1 MVPESKSE
9 TPPMYTA
16 QKLEKD
22 ISATPTRSVQSLA
35 FEAMWRDL
43 PRENLIPLRSAFRPE
58 RAARLLA
65 NILLIDID
73 PTPPVRTRIRLVGGA
88 LRNLAEMDLTGQ
100 DYLDLVPDRAYQAAH
115 LRLCALHPCA
125 TWSAAPVI
133 YERGYNSL
141 NEITHF
147 PLIDDASGAHMGL
160 VLMFEIGSDLPEYS
174 QTGRPI
180 EMRPAIAKTFID
192 IGAGIPAI

>member
-1 MVPESKSE
+1 MHR
-9 TPPMYTA
+9 A
-16 QKLEKD
+16 QKQEMN
-22 ISATPTRSVQSLA
+22 IGAAPARSVQSLA

-43 PRENLIPLRSAFRPE
+43 PREELVPLRSSFRPE

-65 NILLIDID
+65 NILLLDID
-73 PTPPVRTRIRLVGGA
+73 PTPPVRTRIRLMGGA
-88 LRNLAEMDLTGQ
+88 LRNLAGIDLTGL

-133 YERGYNSL
+133 YERGYKSL

-147 PLIDDASGAHMGL
+147 PLIDDASGAQMGL
-160 VLMFEIGSDLPEYS
+160 VLMFEIRSDLPEYR
-174 QTGRPI
+174 QTGRPV

-192 IGAGIPAI
+192 IGAGVPTI

>member
-1 MVPESKSE
+1 MFSTRKTEMKIGPVP
-9 TPPMYTA
+9 P
-16 QKLEKD
+16 
-22 ISATPTRSVQSLA
+22 RSMQSLA

-43 PRENLIPLRSAFRPE
+43 PREGLIPLRSTFRPE

-73 PTPPVRTRIRLVGGA
+73 PSPPVTTRIRLIGGA
-88 LRNLAEMDLTGQ
+88 LRNLADVDLTGS
-100 DYLDLVPDRAYQAAH
+100 DYLDLVPDREYQAAH

-141 NEITHF
+141 IEITHF
-147 PLIDDASGAHMGL
+147 PLIDDATGGHVGL
-160 VLMFEIGSDLPEYS
+160 VLMFELRSDTPEYR
-174 QTGRPI
+174 QTGRPV
-180 EMRPAIAKTFID
+180 EMRPAVAKKFID
-192 IGAGIPAI
+192 IGAGIPEI